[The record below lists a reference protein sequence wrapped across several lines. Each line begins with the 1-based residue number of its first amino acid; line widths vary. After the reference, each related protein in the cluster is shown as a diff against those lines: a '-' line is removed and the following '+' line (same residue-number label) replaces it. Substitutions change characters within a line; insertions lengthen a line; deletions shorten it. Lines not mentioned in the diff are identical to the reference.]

1 MWFIICIVGQGE
13 REALESRVEMGGLAA
28 VAAFPVRQ
36 LGPTRSSCHQL
47 SSASC
52 YLGRA
57 SRSSLLLFLHRR
69 KFPILHLKKA
79 TQHCSSLRVC
89 ATSVTE
95 LDGEESSP
103 VKPEKWKRQIP
114 NPREKFTYPQRGQNS
129 KPEFPWRSAN
139 DEPLSDKG
147 SSNNSRQK
155 RAYTS
160 ASSNLKQDKLQEPR
174 ARSFAQQRPSEGRS
188 PARFNTDV
196 PWDTNRRSL
205 DSSGDDDQATST
217 SRGRG
222 GETARAGGRY
232 TAKSSTSRNSQYD
245 TGRNMHRAPWEQGPP
260 RAGRAVYM
268 DIRPPVP
275 VDGDFE
281 DDKVMEDF
289 EADETYDKDT
299 EFGINDPVYRT
310 EKTAMVRIVEKLR
323 SIQKNNNAATQT
335 ETDSNKKLLATDTS
349 IFLPR

>member
-1 MWFIICIVGQGE
+1 M
-13 REALESRVEMGGLAA
+13 EMGGLAA

-52 YLGRA
+52 YIGRA
-57 SRSSLLLFLHRR
+57 SSSSLLLFLHRR
-69 KFPILHLKKA
+69 RIPVLHLKKP

-114 NPREKFTYPQRGQNS
+114 KPREKFSYPQRGQNS
-129 KPEFPWRSAN
+129 KLEFPWRSAS
-139 DEPLSDKG
+139 DEPSSDKD

-160 ASSNLKQDKLQEPR
+160 APSNFKQDKLQEPR
-174 ARSFAQQRPSEGRS
+174 ARSLAQQRPSDGTR
-188 PARFNTDV
+188 PTRFNTDV
-196 PWDTNRRSL
+196 PWDTNRRSF
-205 DSSGDDDQATST
+205 DSSRDDDQATST
-217 SRGRG
+217 SRGSD
-222 GETARAGGRY
+222 GETARAGGRF

-268 DIRPPVP
+268 DTRPLVQI
-275 VDGDFE
+275 DRDFE
-281 DDKVMEDF
+281 DDKAMEDC
-289 EADETYDKDT
+289 EEDETYDKDT
-299 EFGINDPVYRT
+299 NFGMNDPLYRT
-310 EKTAMVRIVEKLR
+310 EKTAMARIVEKLR
-323 SIQKNNNAATQT
+323 NIQNNNNAATRP
-335 ETDSNKKLLATDTS
+335 EIDSNKKLLATDTS
-349 IFLPR
+349 IFLPRWIPSGD